1 MIGCKQFV
9 RGNKIIKLSM
19 TTLTNNDLEKHN
31 NGKTNKIMFRRLG
44 DLKMDLFSFLDNGIT
59 RLPKCPHI
67 ITLLLHV

>member
-1 MIGCKQFV
+1 
-9 RGNKIIKLSM
+9 M

-44 DLKMDLFSFLDNGIT
+44 DLKMDLFPFLDNGIT
-59 RLPKCPHI
+59 RLPKCPQI